1 MMVRAKASFAG
12 ACTMYAG
19 ETRELADGEVL
30 RDLLA
35 AGYVEEEPEEQ
46 PKNEPEND
54 PEEPTR
60 EQTAAKGKRAAERK
74 E

>member
-1 MMVRAKASFAG
+1 MLVRARAGFAG
-12 ACTMYAG
+12 SCTMYAG

-35 AGYVEEEPEEQ
+35 AGYVEEAPEEQ
-46 PKNEPEND
+46 PHK
-54 PEEPTR
+54 
-60 EQTAAKGKRAAERK
+60 QTAAKGKRAAKRK

>member
-1 MMVRAKASFAG
+1 MLVRAKASFAG

-35 AGYVEEEPEEQ
+35 AGYVEAKPEEQ
-46 PKNEPEND
+46 PKNEPE
-54 PEEPTR
+54 ELTQ
-60 EQTAAKGKRAAERK
+60 EQTAAKGKRAAKRK